1 MNVDSSSAAPS
12 SGTPHP
18 SHGQFA
24 TTQWTVAL
32 AAGRAEGEHRRE
44 AFGSLFAIYWR
55 PLYAYLRRTGCSPD
69 EAEEV
74 VQGFFAKLLEKGDLA
89 RVAPEKGRFR
99 SFLLASLRHFLSN
112 ERDRDRAAKR
122 GGGRL
127 LSLDVAAAESRYA
140 AEGEDRTDPAELFE
154 REWALA
160 ALERTGQK
168 LRAEAVAAGNE
179 RRFDRLQPFL
189 GGTADDRYSDAAAD
203 LGLSENA
210 VKASVAR
217 LRSRFGELLREEI
230 APTVE
235 RAEEIDEELRD
246 LLAALQR

>member
-1 MNVDSSSAAPS
+1 MSAESSSSIASFGTPNS
-12 SGTPHP
+12 SG
-18 SHGQFA
+18 GQFA

-32 AAGRAEGEHRRE
+32 AAGRAAGEIRRE

-55 PLYAYLRRTGCSPD
+55 PLYGYLRRTGCSPD

-74 VQGFFAKLLEKGDLA
+74 LQAFFARLLEKGDLA
-89 RVAPEKGRFR
+89 QVAPEKGRFR

-112 ERDRDRAAKR
+112 ERDRQRAAKR
-122 GGGRL
+122 GGGKL

-140 AEGEDRTDPAELFE
+140 EAPAGGGDPVEQFE

-160 ALERTGQK
+160 ALERAGAK
-168 LRAEAVAAGNE
+168 LREEAVAAGNE

-189 GGTADDRYSDAAAD
+189 GGAAEDRYQDAAAD

-217 LRSRFGELLREEI
+217 LRSRFGELLRAEI

-235 RAEEIDEELRD
+235 RTEEIDEELCE

>member
-1 MNVDSSSAAPS
+1 MNAESSSTIPS
-12 SGTPHP
+12 SGTPHA
-18 SHGQFA
+18 SQGQFA

-32 AAGRAEGEHRRE
+32 AAGRAEGELRRE
-44 AFGSLFAIYWR
+44 AFGTLFTIYWR
-55 PLYAYLRRTGCSPD
+55 PLYAYLRCTGCSPD
-69 EAEEV
+69 EAEET
-74 VQGFFAKLLEKGDLA
+74 VQAFFARLLEKGDLA

-122 GGGRL
+122 GGGKL

-140 AEGEDRTDPAELFE
+140 AETDGLGDPAELFE

-160 ALERTGQK
+160 ALERAGQK
-168 LRAEAVAAGNE
+168 LREEAVAAGNE

-189 GGTADDRYSDAAAD
+189 GGAADDRYRDAAAD

-217 LRSRFGELLREEI
+217 LRSRFGELLRAEI

-235 RAEEIDEELRD
+235 RTEEIDEELRD